1 MLHKIIATGLALNN
15 VVVSGIVSY
24 GAAAAGL
31 FAAVESTYTEQGRKV
46 LKDETYRCM
55 LPPLGEH
62 PPHGRYIR
70 EKFVKTATAVASA
83 FASCFSPLAVRLGLD
98 CPAVDDFEEI
108 IYTALRSRRLGQLG
122 ASELDIPEFGDV
134 LDAPAMNPMHHSA
147 DEFEACAYVLHLLK
161 LPSAA
166 EDIIAA
172 IELGGQ
178 YGRADIAVRFAD
190 GTLLLIEYDG
200 GYWHRA
206 SRLEG
211 DVRKTE
217 RLLAF
222 VDEEERPPIVVRLRE
237 GGAAEMPAVLGAHIV
252 LVPAGRTPL
261 GPRVVS
267 VLSPLLARLSPM
279 LVARL
284 AEYTEP
290 SSQLDVAHTDAWALV
305 DINQEKSAEMR
316 ARLLAYN
323 KRREA
328 AAEAAEATLE
338 RAAEVAS
345 AALSEAVAAIEAA
358 RRAVAARSEAPR
370 GEFDGAPLSFARR
383 PGGHPHQGPHAAC
396 SSACRGTAD
405 RMEAAMPGG
414 ELAEAEAEAGAR
426 AEAEAEAE
434 VVALL
439 MAEVALSVA
448 QQEAARAQ
456 AAVEVAV
463 RSRVLKRTLCPHG
476 RGPKNCSCRHS
487 ADLAA
492 SSGDTL
498 LAVGTLQ
505 ELARLLGL
513 VGLGLTVKYG
523 QTAMHLIAAIGTCSQ
538 PLAQEEEGRS
548 PHATWQQLAAGA
560 GDLPLVAAWRA
571 AAATSSGCRSLPD
584 LSQLADAAAALLDD
598 GSLPADVP
606 RLVAAPT
613 RLARVGRSLVWTA
626 FDRES
631 DRCILPHPTRP
642 GELCGSPPL
651 PGSGAA
657 APVSHHVHS
666 PAHSPSAPSAPRP
679 PHRTLRTAP
688 SAPDR
693 SETSCQARA
702 AISGTSSAS
711 TARSGSRS
719 SRLHP
724 RQRQRQRQRQRPRQS
739 Q

>member
-70 EKFVKTATAVASA
+70 EKFVKTAVAVASA

-98 CPAVDDFEEI
+98 CPEVDDFEEI
-108 IYTALRSRRLGQLG
+108 IYTALRSLRLGQLG

-396 SSACRGTAD
+396 SSACRGTAEP
-405 RMEAAMPGG
+405 MEVDMPRV
-414 ELAEAEAEAGAR
+414 ELAEAGAEAG

-434 VVALL
+434 TEALRVAEAVLL
-439 MAEVALSVA
+439 PA

-463 RSRVLKRTLCPHG
+463 RSRVQKQSLCPHG
-476 RGPKNCSCRHS
+476 RQPKGCSCRHS

-505 ELARLLGL
+505 ELARLLG
-513 VGLGLTVKYG
+513 VKLGLDVQYG
-523 QTAMHLIAAIGTCSQ
+523 QRATRLIAAIATCGK
-538 PLAQEEEGRS
+538 PLAQEEGRS
-548 PHATWQQLAAGA
+548 PRATWQQLAAGA
-560 GDLPLVAAWRA
+560 GNLPLVAAWRA
-571 AAATSSGCRSLPD
+571 AAFTSSSCRSLP
-584 LSQLADAAAALLDD
+584 LSQLAEAAAALLDD